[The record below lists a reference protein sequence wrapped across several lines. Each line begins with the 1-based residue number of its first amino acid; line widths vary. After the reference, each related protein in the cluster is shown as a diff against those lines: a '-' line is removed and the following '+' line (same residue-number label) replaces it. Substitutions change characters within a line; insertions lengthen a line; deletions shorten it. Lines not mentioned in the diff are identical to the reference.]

1 MRCFSQDHRVVGYVP
16 PMVGDLDYAHNSEEI
31 FQGSILYNDE
41 MYSVRITQSPPSGQE
56 KDGLDQAE
64 GGPDTD
70 DAVINDRLSAQKLVD
85 SDNDDEGSQVDRD
98 EERELPKTFQKAKP
112 FGEHRENKFTSTL
125 RRLST
130 IRKRNKTKR
139 KEVKDKCEDHDDSS
153 AEFSST
159 PPPPPPPFMHL
170 TEVGRR
176 PSSTTSR
183 DSEGEALTSGYFR

>member
-1 MRCFSQDHRVVGYVP
+1 
-16 PMVGDLDYAHNSEEI
+16 MVGDLNYVHNSEEI

-41 MYSVRITQSPPSGQE
+41 MYSVRITQSPPSGND

-64 GGPDTD
+64 GGND
-70 DAVINDRLSAQKLVD
+70 DDGEGISDRLYAQKLAD
-85 SDNDDEGSQVDRD
+85 SDNEDGGSQVDRD

-139 KEVKDKCEDHDDSS
+139 KKVNDKSDDHDDSS

-159 PPPPPPPFMHL
+159 PPPPFMHL
-170 TEVGRR
+170 TEFGRR